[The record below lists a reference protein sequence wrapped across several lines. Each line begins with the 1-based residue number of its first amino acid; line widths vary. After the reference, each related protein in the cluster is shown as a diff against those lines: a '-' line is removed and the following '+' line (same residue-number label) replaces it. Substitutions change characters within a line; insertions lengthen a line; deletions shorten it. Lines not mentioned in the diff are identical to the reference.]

1 VIAVAAH
8 EEALPKMTRAGYI
21 MSVNYAH
28 NAKVLKNL
36 RQWANDNLPIY
47 GSYIGYDLAV
57 QILESSGSGKQT
69 ALKEI
74 YHSLPYSEPQLRRR
88 LRQFQR
94 DGWISVENNREDK
107 RNFFVLPTEKMLLSY
122 GEYFRLMTSLCH
134 EMRPSS

>member
-1 VIAVAAH
+1 MIAVAARDKQ
-8 EEALPKMTRAGYI
+8 LPKMTHAGCI

-57 QILESSGSGKQT
+57 QILESSGSGKQN

-94 DGWISVENNREDK
+94 DGWISVENNQEDK
-107 RNFFVLPTEKMLLSY
+107 RNFFVSPTEKMLLSY
-122 GEYFRLMTSLCH
+122 AAYFRLISDLCH
-134 EMRPSS
+134 ELRPTS